1 MGGSDDIFMP
11 LKVWTEWMLESLWT
25 APSNIHKD
33 GGREGGR
40 RREGRGAGQKLFDCF
55 NASLRRGKRETER
68 RRIRRKKE
76 RKRDDSHSF
85 FSFLGNLR
93 FDSGN

>member
-33 GGREGGR
+33 GGREGRGR
-40 RREGRGAGQKLFDCF
+40 AKSYLIV
-55 NASLRRGKRETER
+55 LML
-68 RRIRRKKE
+68 
-76 RKRDDSHSF
+76 H
-85 FSFLGNLR
+85 
-93 FDSGN
+93 

>member
-33 GGREGGR
+33 GGREEEREEKEGG
-40 RREGRGAGQKLFDCF
+40 Q
-55 NASLRRGKRETER
+55 
-68 RRIRRKKE
+68 
-76 RKRDDSHSF
+76 
-85 FSFLGNLR
+85 
-93 FDSGN
+93 